1 MTLEHASANSLSTT
15 FWNLQLVFQDAL
27 EGKLTFLEI
36 CLCEY
41 TREMIYF
48 SIKLA

>member
-1 MTLEHASANSLSTT
+1 MTLEQASANSLRTT

-27 EGKLTFLEI
+27 EGKLAFLEI
-36 CLCEY
+36 CLY
-41 TREMIYF
+41 GMREIIYF